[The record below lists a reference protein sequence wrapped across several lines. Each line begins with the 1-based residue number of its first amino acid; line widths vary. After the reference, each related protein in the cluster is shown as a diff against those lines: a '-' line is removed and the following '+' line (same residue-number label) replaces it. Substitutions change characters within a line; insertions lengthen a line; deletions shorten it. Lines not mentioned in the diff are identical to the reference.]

1 MSENTKAALEAAIR
15 EAAESQCAAD
25 TAKKHGDSLV
35 GATGTK
41 YQAAADLITGIA
53 PAFPLVAANATLGG
67 VGKFLEKYAGNSLW
81 PTTELAVSAYSTA
94 IEMNNTLREVHKYSG
109 EPCGELKTFKI
120 RFAECM
126 PTYNKND
133 KNFKAAAK
141 EKAIEM
147 GLDQKGSILNPCFD
161 PMTKAKAEAKVEKAN
176 TDKKARQE
184 YKDLPAGAQI
194 RVDLQA
200 VINRVVGYL
209 PALEDAA
216 GIADVDLNPAHI
228 KSLEKMK
235 TRLSNALA
243 TMESE
248 SIWSDDF
255 ADYKSK

>member
-1 MSENTKAALEAAIR
+1 MSENTNATLENAIR

-25 TAKKHGDSLV
+25 TAKKQGDSLV

-41 YQAAADLITGIA
+41 YQEAADLITGIA

-81 PTTELAVSAYSTA
+81 PTTEQAIIAYSIA
-94 IEMNNTLREVHKYSG
+94 VEMNTTLRTVHINSG
-109 EPCGELKTFKI
+109 KPCGELKTFKL

-126 PTYNKND
+126 PTYDKND
-133 KNFKAAAK
+133 KNFKSAAK
-141 EKAIEM
+141 KKAVEM
-147 GLDQKGSILNPCFD
+147 GLDKKGSILNPCFD
-161 PMTKAKAEAKVEKAN
+161 PMIKAKATAKAEKAN

-216 GIADVDLNPAHI
+216 GIAETELNPDHV

-248 SIWSDDF
+248 AIWADGF

>member
-1 MSENTKAALEAAIR
+1 MSENTNATLENAIR

-25 TAKKHGDSLV
+25 TAKKQGDSLV

-41 YQAAADLITGIA
+41 YQEAANLITTLA

-81 PTTELAVSAYSTA
+81 PTTEQAIIAYSIA
-94 IEMNNTLREVHKYSG
+94 VEMNTTLRTVHINSG
-109 EPCGELKTFKI
+109 KPCGELKTFKL

-126 PTYNKND
+126 PTYDKND
-133 KNFKAAAK
+133 KNFKSAAK
-141 EKAIEM
+141 KKAVEM
-147 GLDQKGSILNPCFD
+147 GLDKKGSILNPCFD
-161 PMTKAKAEAKVEKAN
+161 PMIKAKATAKAEKAN

-216 GIADVDLNPAHI
+216 GIAETELNPDHV

-248 SIWSDDF
+248 AIWADGF